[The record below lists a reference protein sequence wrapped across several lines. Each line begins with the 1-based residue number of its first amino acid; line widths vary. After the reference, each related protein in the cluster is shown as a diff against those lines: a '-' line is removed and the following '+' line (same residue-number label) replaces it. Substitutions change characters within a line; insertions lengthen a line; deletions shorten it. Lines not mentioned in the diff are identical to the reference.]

1 MKNSTSW
8 NRKVL
13 CKLSSKTTRRRLR
26 RAKILC
32 SKASTRTTQPSM
44 ATHISVVA
52 FLRTTSNLFHLERRR
67 TRNLQISLLIFT
79 LITAAL
85 IQIWP
90 RSLYHLPLSPQLF
103 VIIYQMHHPAQL
115 PLFFV
120 QTIPKLCYY
129 VPACVPPVRP
139 SVMPSRALILNKLG
153 LKTII
158 RWSCDEPTLMDPLT
172 VAIRG

>member
-1 MKNSTSW
+1 
-8 NRKVL
+8 
-13 CKLSSKTTRRRLR
+13 
-26 RAKILC
+26 
-32 SKASTRTTQPSM
+32 
-44 ATHISVVA
+44 
-52 FLRTTSNLFHLERRR
+52 
-67 TRNLQISLLIFT
+67 
-79 LITAAL
+79 
-85 IQIWP
+85 
-90 RSLYHLPLSPQLF
+90 
-103 VIIYQMHHPAQL
+103 MHHPAQL